1 MFSMTAGVS
10 VPSFMKI
17 KQVTIGNNVA
27 EEVSEFV
34 YLGST
39 ITADGDSTSDVESTI
54 AKARADFA
62 SLRNI
67 WKSAAIS
74 IKTKIRIF
82 KSNIIGVLLYGAES
96 WKVTKGVVHR
106 LDVFQTKCLRRILK
120 VFWPNTI
127 SNKDL
132 YQRTSTSPISEMIKM
147 RRWKWIGH
155 VHRMGATSI
164 PKIAMRW
171 TPAGKR
177 NRGRPKETWRRSVEK
192 EMKEC
197 GWTWSRIQNMAADRQ
212 MAILSEGLKC
222 FLA

>member
-1 MFSMTAGVS
+1 
-10 VPSFMKI
+10 MKVNN
-17 KQVTIGNNVA
+17 KTEREVNIGNNVV

-34 YLGST
+34 YLGSK
-39 ITADGDSTSDVESTI
+39 ITADGDSTSDVESRI
-54 AKARADFA
+54 AKARAAFA
-62 SLRNI
+62 SLGNI
-67 WKSAAIS
+67 WKSTAIS

-82 KSNIIGVLLYGAES
+82 KSNIIGVLLYGVES
-96 WKVTKGVVHR
+96 WKVTKSIVLR

-192 EMKEC
+192 EMKQC
-197 GWTWSRIQNMAADRQ
+197 GWTWGRIQNMAADRQ
-212 MAILSEGLKC
+212 RWRSSVKVLCAS
-222 FLA
+222 